1 MKWSPFMSLRSR
13 VLGLALLP
21 TTLLALALGWYL
33 AQAGRQDGE
42 DSFRQLGQGLARELA
57 AGSSYGLLRDDRH
70 SLGMA
75 AQAMLDQPG
84 VQAVAIRDRLGKILI
99 ERSLAP
105 PTGILGPE
113 SRFSALVGLA
123 ISGTKDIPEPLDNSG
138 ETENPILGSVEVVLS
153 RSEPVRRQ
161 RRIFLTSLVLGFAG
175 LLFSTLLAWRVSR
188 QLSRPL
194 KELGLAFQR
203 LGEGDTEVRLSQS
216 TAAEL
221 AQLQA
226 GFNAMARQ
234 IGHSQEQLQH
244 LVEESTAELRETLE
258 ELEVK
263 NAELD
268 IARKRALKA
277 TEAKS
282 EFIADMSHEIRTP
295 MNAIIGFTSLLRQ
308 TALSGEQEDYVETI
322 RKSSSGLL
330 DIVNDILDFTRLES
344 RKLSL
349 NPRPFRLR
357 DLFEECVSLMAPQAH
372 TKGLELVLLI
382 YSDVPDY
389 LIGDGG
395 RIRQVLYNLVAN
407 GIKFTERGEVIVRVM
422 LVDENPTGVRLRL
435 NVTDTGIG
443 VSAQEQEHL
452 FRPFIQGEEAAQ
464 GRFSG
469 SGLGL
474 AISRRLVQAMGG
486 EIGVESESGRGT
498 TFWVEI
504 PLGLGR
510 DLAPIYSTLAGRVA
524 WIFDRHRLS
533 ALALRHKLGDLG
545 LVVRELP
552 EPEEVRRLVERGEK
566 PDLAVVAGTAQEL
579 FRGLALEVRRAFE
592 SLIPQTLALALVSS
606 SDQTVF
612 SNLRHAGWRRLLS
625 KPVSGKLLQQAIQ
638 DLLSTDT
645 ATGAGHWAAITKR
658 SLQGRR
664 ILVADDNEINR
675 RLLAILLDKLGA
687 EVVTVANGRE
697 AVQKTQEQ
705 HFDLFFVDLF
715 MPDTDGFQA
724 TTQIRAGESDGRHL
738 PIIALTADSRPATR
752 ERALAAGLDDCL
764 IKPVTEND
772 LRQVIE
778 TTLNPGGKPFPDP
791 VPQAPTPAS
800 PPMVRDLERAV
811 RIAGENRQLADTMY
825 AALLERL
832 PKAIADLWEAVR
844 RGDINLVQAQAH
856 GLRGGVAYCSLPALG
871 LALEQLEKAA
881 AQWRDAD
888 IEDLMGKVQREV
900 ERLTANP
907 DAPEPPG
914 DVADPSCPLE

>member
-1 MKWSPFMSLRSR
+1 MKWPPSMSLQSR
-13 VLGLALLP
+13 VLGLVLFPL
-21 TTLLALALGWYL
+21 TFLALALGWYL
-33 AQAGRQDGE
+33 IQAGRQDGE
-42 DSFRQLGQGLARELA
+42 DSFQRLGRGLARELA
-57 AGSSYGLLRDDRH
+57 IGSGYGLLRDDRQ
-70 SLGMA
+70 SLEVA
-75 AQAMLDQPG
+75 AQTTLSQSG
-84 VQAVAIRDRLGKILI
+84 VRAVAIHDRHSKILI
-99 ERSLAP
+99 ERLSASA
-105 PTGILGPE
+105 TGDGGPE
-113 SRFSALVGLA
+113 SRFTALVGLTGPGA
-123 ISGTKDIPEPLDNSG
+123 EAVPQPLDNPG
-138 ETENPILGSVEVVLS
+138 AAENPILGSVEVVLS
-153 RSEPVRRQ
+153 RAELIRRQ
-161 RRIFLTSLVLGFAG
+161 RRILLTSLAVGFGG
-175 LLFSTLLAWRVSR
+175 LLFGTLLAWRFSR
-188 QLSRPL
+188 RLSRSL
-194 KELGLAFQR
+194 EELGLAFQR
-203 LGEGDTEVRLSQS
+203 LGEGDTEVRLPRS

-221 AQLQA
+221 ARLQV

-234 IGHSQEQLQH
+234 IGQSQEQLQH
-244 LVEESTAELRETLE
+244 LVEESTAELRETME
-258 ELEVK
+258 ELEIK

-295 MNAIIGFTSLLRQ
+295 MNGIIGFTSLLRQ
-308 TALSGEQEDYVETI
+308 TALTGEQEDYVETI

-349 NPRPFRLR
+349 HPRPFRLR

-389 LIGDGG
+389 LIGDSG

-422 LVDENPTGVRLRL
+422 LVDESPTNVRLRL

-443 VSAQEQEHL
+443 VSTQEQERL

-464 GRFSG
+464 GRFGG

-486 EIGVESESGRGT
+486 AIGVESEPGRGT

-510 DLAPIYSTLAGRVA
+510 DQAPIYSALAGRVV

-533 ALALRHKLGDLG
+533 VLALRHKLGDLG

-552 EPEEVRRLVERGEK
+552 GTEEVRRLVERGER
-566 PDLAVVAGTAQEL
+566 PDLAVMGGTAQEL
-579 FRGLALEVRRAFE
+579 FRGVALEVRRAIE
-592 SLIPQTLALALVSS
+592 GAIPHSLALALVSS

-612 SNLRHAGWRRLLS
+612 SNLRYAGWRRLLS
-625 KPVSGKLLQQAIQ
+625 KPVGGKLLQQAIQ
-638 DLLSTDT
+638 DLLST
-645 ATGAGHWAAITKR
+645 ATEAGPWATITKR

-697 AVQKTQEQ
+697 AVQKTREQ
-705 HFDLFFVDLF
+705 GFDLFFVDLF

-724 TTQIRAGESDGRHL
+724 ASQIRAIEMSNERHL

-772 LRQVIE
+772 LYQVIE
-778 TTLNPGGKPFPDP
+778 ATLNPGREGFPEP
-791 VPQAPTPAS
+791 ISQAPAPAS
-800 PPMVRDLERAV
+800 PPMVRDLERAL
-811 RIAGENRQLADTMY
+811 RIAGENRQLVDTMY

-832 PKAIADLWEAVR
+832 PKAMADLWEAVR
-844 RGDINLVQAQAH
+844 RGDINLVQALSH
-856 GLRGGVAYCSLPALG
+856 GLRGGVAYCSLTALG
-871 LALEQLEKAA
+871 LALEHLEKAA

-888 IEDLMGKVQREV
+888 IEDLMSKVQHEV
-900 ERLTANP
+900 ERLSATP
-907 DAPEPPG
+907 DAPEPPAE
-914 DVADPSCPLE
+914 VADASSPLE